1 MGRLLH
7 TIFALEKFVVIFLVI
22 VVGRFALERGQ
33 RQSVF
38 VEDARR
44 LQIVDEL
51 VVLLE
56 RTDDLLPCDEL
67 RHLFRKLPELLEVNV
82 TVWQSES

>member
-1 MGRLLH
+1 M
-7 TIFALEKFVVIFLVI
+7 IFLVI

-38 VEDARR
+38 VEHARG

-56 RTDDLLPCDEL
+56 RTRDLLPRNEL
-67 RHLFRKLPELLEVNV
+67 RHLLRELPELLEVDV
-82 TVWQSES
+82 TVWQSERFE